1 MVSTTQRQNEGFPSC
16 SSLVDLLQWRASHQ
30 PNQVAY
36 RFLFDGGREPA
47 SLTYAQLGLQAR
59 AIAAALQRSGAKND
73 RALLLFPPGLDYI
86 SAWFGCL
93 YASVVAV
100 PAYPPRA
107 GRSKARI
114 AAIVDDSEPSF
125 VLTTEATRERETV
138 VSGQIPGLKTAKW
151 LVPAKDVS
159 LSEAEEWTGPGAT
172 GGTVAFLQYTS
183 GSTSSPK
190 GVIVSHA
197 NLLHNLAA
205 AHEAFGYTSASSGVS
220 WLPPYHDMG
229 LIGGILHPLYGG
241 FPVVLM
247 SPVSFLQRPARW
259 LEAISQNRASVSAGQ
274 IPRTGFALV
283 ALQTRTRRE

>member
-125 VLTTEATRERETV
+125 VLTTEATHERETV

-159 LSEAEEWTGPGAT
+159 LSEAEESTHRSHRWHGGLLAVHLGIYFEPKRRNRQPREPVAQSCRRARSLWLYQRVVRGLMASAVPRHGSHWRHFAPFIRRLPGCPHVAGFFPAASRPLV
-172 GGTVAFLQYTS
+172 GGNLPKTAPA
-183 GSTSSPK
+183 ST
-190 GVIVSHA
+190 
-197 NLLHNLAA
+197 
-205 AHEAFGYTSASSGVS
+205 
-220 WLPPYHDMG
+220 
-229 LIGGILHPLYGG
+229 
-241 FPVVLM
+241 
-247 SPVSFLQRPARW
+247 
-259 LEAISQNRASVSAGQ
+259 RAQ